1 MEQFYSGPT
10 RLQGYRIRIFK
21 NGEGYYDG
29 LKNVRTL
36 GQERFNIAPERVQEI
51 LNEFRKYKFWSVPED
66 QLEGSPFSVLIL
78 EYTVREGLATKTV
91 RFAGQPHAGM
101 LQSIVEKEVDSARWR
116 CPYED
121 DRGMDLCASFDRYKN
136 WVVPVF
142 LSRDFPKLLETY
154 Q

>member
-1 MEQFYSGPT
+1 MRLSICFISLTLFVLGALARAQDVEVEKTMPSPSAVQRQAPDIRFLDQRVPVVTMEQFYSGPT

-78 EYTVREGLATKTV
+78 EYTICRATAC
-91 RFAGQPHAGM
+91 RHA
-101 LQSIVEKEVDSARWR
+101 SKH
-116 CPYED
+116 
-121 DRGMDLCASFDRYKN
+121 RGKRG
-136 WVVPVF
+136 
-142 LSRDFPKLLETY
+142 
-154 Q
+154 